1 MIVNIQKGTVNM
13 KSYFTSI
20 RIIIF
25 LSMIVSVSFGS
36 DQLDEVITEEQS
48 NIVYRNNI
56 DFNTKT
62 TQVWWDSAWHN
73 KWQWL
78 KSYDDSGY
86 LTESEFYKFRNDEW
100 SLRSNVSFTNNDSG
114 EPISRIRQVYWDG
127 SFYNRSLQEYNYNDG
142 GDLTQNTRL
151 KWRHDSWHNR
161 SMNELQYQD
170 GLCVNNTYSRWVDS
184 TWTDQFLQEISYN
197 DNGERVEKI
206 GYKWTDNGWTERHKT
221 EYSFDDNGDLS
232 QKMFSKWTDAG
243 WVTRA
248 RLSVTRDDSY
258 NPVEILLEK
267 VDSTDTWNNVAL
279 RENTFSDD
287 GMIMETVKSRWHD
300 DQWRPRKRNEYTYI
314 DGPGRSVLSIVAPAT
329 LPDQI
334 TLAQNYPNPFNPIT
348 TFSYEIPKAELV
360 TITVFDMRGS
370 RVATLV
376 NERQNPGIRSY
387 RWNGTDDN
395 GNGVAAGVYIY
406 TIQAGNFQ
414 QSKKMIL
421 LK

>member
-1 MIVNIQKGTVNM
+1 M

-20 RIIIF
+20 RIIIV
-25 LSMIVSVSFGS
+25 LSMIVPVSFGA
-36 DQLDEVITEEQS
+36 DQLDEVITEEES
-48 NIVYRNNI
+48 NIVYQNSI
-56 DFNTKT
+56 DFDTKT

-100 SLRSNVSFTNNDSG
+100 SLRGNVSFANNDNG

-142 GDLTQNTRL
+142 GELTQNTRL
-151 KWRHDSWHNR
+151 KWRHNSWHNR

-170 GLCVNNTYSRWVDS
+170 GLCVNNTHYRWADS
-184 TWTDQFLQEISYN
+184 TWTNRYLQEISYN
-197 DNGERVEKI
+197 DNGERVEKV

-348 TFSYEIPKAELV
+348 TFSYEIPKAEFV
-360 TITVFDMRGS
+360 TIAVFDMRGS

-376 NERQNPGIRSY
+376 NERQDPGIRSH

-395 GNGVAAGVYIY
+395 GYGVAAGVYIY

>member
-20 RIIIF
+20 RIIIV
-25 LSMIVSVSFGS
+25 LSMIVSVSFGA

-100 SLRSNVSFTNNDSG
+100 SLRGNVSFTNNDSG

-184 TWTDQFLQEISYN
+184 SWTDRYLQEISYN
-197 DNGERVEKI
+197 DNGERVEKV

-376 NERQNPGIRSY
+376 NERQDPGIRSY

>member
-1 MIVNIQKGTVNM
+1 
-13 KSYFTSI
+13 
-20 RIIIF
+20 
-25 LSMIVSVSFGS
+25 MIVSVSFGS
-36 DQLDEVITEEQS
+36 DQLNEVITEEES
-48 NIVYRNNI
+48 NIAYRNSI
-56 DFNTKT
+56 DYDTKT

-100 SLRSNVSFTNNDSG
+100 SLRGNVSFANNDNG
-114 EPISRIRQVYWDG
+114 EPFSRIRQVYWDG

-170 GLCVNNTYSRWVDS
+170 GLCVNNTHYRWVDS
-184 TWTDQFLQEISYN
+184 TWANRYLQEIAYN
-197 DNGERVEKI
+197 DNGERVEKV

-248 RLSVTRDDSY
+248 RLTVNRDDSY

-314 DGPGRSVLSIVAPAT
+314 DAPGRSVLSIAAPAT

-348 TFSYEIPKAELV
+348 TFSYEIPKAEFV
-360 TITVFDMRGS
+360 TIAVFDMRGS
-370 RVATLV
+370 KVATLV
-376 NERQNPGIRSY
+376 NERQNPGIRSH

-395 GNGVAAGVYIY
+395 GYGVAAGVYIY

>member
-1 MIVNIQKGTVNM
+1 VMLKILKGNINM
-13 KSYFTSI
+13 KLCFISKKFIIMLSI
-20 RIIIF
+20 IA
-25 LSMIVSVSFGS
+25 SVGFGA
-36 DQLDEVITEEQS
+36 DQLDEVITGEE
-48 NIVYRNNI
+48 NNI
-56 DFNTKT
+56 AYQNSIDFDTKT

-86 LTESEFYKFRNDEW
+86 LTGSEFYKFRDDEW
-100 SLRSNVSFTNNDSG
+100 SLRGNVSFTNNNSG
-114 EPISRIRQVYWDG
+114 ASTSRIRQVYWEG
-127 SFYNRSLQEYNYNDG
+127 SFYNRSLHEYNYNDG
-142 GDLTQNTRL
+142 GDLTQDTRL
-151 KWRHDSWHNR
+151 KWHDDSWHNR
-161 SMNELQYQD
+161 SQSELQYED
-170 GLCVNNTYSRWVDS
+170 GLCVNNTRYRWEDS
-184 TWTDQFLQEISYN
+184 TWTNRYLQEISYN
-197 DNGERVEKI
+197 DNGERDVKV
-206 GYKWTDNGWTERHKT
+206 GYKWTDSGWTERHKT

-232 QKMFSKWTDAG
+232 QKIFSKWTDAG

-248 RLSVTRDDSY
+248 SLTVSRDDAH

-267 VDSTDTWNNVAL
+267 VDSTDAWNNVSL

-300 DQWRPRKRNEYTYI
+300 DEWRPRKRNEYTYVN
-314 DGPGRSVLSIVAPAT
+314 GPGRSTLSIGAPAT

-348 TFSYEIPKAELV
+348 TFSYELPDAQFV
-360 TITVFDMRGS
+360 TIAVFDMRGS

-376 NERQNPGIRSY
+376 NERQDPGVRSY

-395 GNGVAAGVYIY
+395 GYGVAAGVYIY
-406 TIQAGNFQ
+406 TIQAGNFL

>member
-1 MIVNIQKGTVNM
+1 M

-20 RIIIF
+20 RIIIV
-25 LSMIVSVSFGS
+25 LSMIVPVSFGA
-36 DQLDEVITEEQS
+36 DQLDEVITEEES
-48 NIVYRNNI
+48 NIVYRNSI
-56 DFNTKT
+56 DFDTKT

-78 KSYDDSGY
+78 KSYDNSGY

-100 SLRSNVSFTNNDSG
+100 SLRGNVSFANNDNG

-170 GLCVNNTYSRWVDS
+170 GLCVNNTHYRWADS
-184 TWTDQFLQEISYN
+184 TWANRYLQEISYN
-197 DNGERVEKI
+197 DNGERVEKV

-348 TFSYEIPKAELV
+348 TFSYEIPKAEFV
-360 TITVFDMRGS
+360 TIAVFDMRGS

-376 NERQNPGIRSY
+376 NERQDPGIRSH

-395 GNGVAAGVYIY
+395 GYGVAAGVYIY

>member
-1 MIVNIQKGTVNM
+1 M
-13 KSYFTSI
+13 
-20 RIIIF
+20 
-25 LSMIVSVSFGS
+25 LSMITSVSFGA
-36 DQLDEVITEEQS
+36 DQLDEVIAEEES
-48 NIVYRNNI
+48 NIAYRNSI
-56 DFNTKT
+56 DFDTKT

-100 SLRSNVSFTNNDSG
+100 SLRGNVSFANNDNG

-184 TWTDQFLQEISYN
+184 TWTDQYLQEISYN
-197 DNGERVEKI
+197 DNGERVEKV

-221 EYSFDDNGDLS
+221 EYFFDDNGDLS

-314 DGPGRSVLSIVAPAT
+314 DAPGRSVLSIATPAT

-334 TLAQNYPNPFNPIT
+334 TFAQNYPNPFNPIT
-348 TFSYEIPKAELV
+348 TFSYEIPKAEFV
-360 TITVFDMRGS
+360 TIAVFDMRGS
-370 RVATLV
+370 KVATLV
-376 NERQNPGIRSY
+376 NERQNPGVRSY
-387 RWNGTDDN
+387 RWNGTNDN
-395 GNGVAAGVYIY
+395 GDVVAAGVYIY

-414 QSKKMIL
+414 QSKKMIF

>member
-1 MIVNIQKGTVNM
+1 
-13 KSYFTSI
+13 
-20 RIIIF
+20 
-25 LSMIVSVSFGS
+25 MIVSVSFGS
-36 DQLDEVITEEQS
+36 DQLNEVITEEES
-48 NIVYRNNI
+48 NIAYRNSI
-56 DFNTKT
+56 DYDTKT

-100 SLRSNVSFTNNDSG
+100 SLRGNVSFANNDNG
-114 EPISRIRQVYWDG
+114 EPFSRIRQVYWDG

-170 GLCVNNTYSRWVDS
+170 GLCVNNTHYRWVDS
-184 TWTDQFLQEISYN
+184 TWANRYLQEIAYN
-197 DNGERVEKI
+197 DNGERVEKV

-248 RLSVTRDDSY
+248 RLTVNRDDSY

-314 DGPGRSVLSIVAPAT
+314 DAPGRSVLSISAPAT

-348 TFSYEIPKAELV
+348 TFSYEIPKAEFV
-360 TITVFDMRGS
+360 TIAVFDMRGS
-370 RVATLV
+370 KVATLV
-376 NERQNPGIRSY
+376 NERQNPGIRSH

-395 GNGVAAGVYIY
+395 GYGVAAGVYIY

>member
-1 MIVNIQKGTVNM
+1 MIA
-13 KSYFTSI
+13 
-20 RIIIF
+20 
-25 LSMIVSVSFGS
+25 SVSFGS
-36 DQLDEVITEEQS
+36 DQLNEVITEEES
-48 NIVYRNNI
+48 NIAYRNSI
-56 DFNTKT
+56 DFDTKT

-78 KSYDDSGY
+78 KLYDDSGY

-100 SLRSNVSFTNNDSG
+100 SLRGNVSFTNNDGG

-127 SFYNRSLQEYNYNDG
+127 SFYNRSLQEYNYNDD
-142 GDLTQNTRL
+142 GDLIQNTRL

-170 GLCVNNTYSRWVDS
+170 GLCVNNTHYRWVDS
-184 TWTDQFLQEISYN
+184 TWTNRYLQEISYN
-197 DNGERVEKI
+197 DNGERVEKV

-376 NERQNPGIRSY
+376 NERQDPGIRSY

-395 GNGVAAGVYIY
+395 GYGVAAGVYIY

>member
-20 RIIIF
+20 RIIIV
-25 LSMIVSVSFGS
+25 LSMIVSVSFGA

-100 SLRSNVSFTNNDSG
+100 SLLGNVSFTNNDSG

-127 SFYNRSLQEYNYNDG
+127 SFYNRSSHEYNYNDS
-142 GDLTQNTRL
+142 GDLTQDTRL
-151 KWRHDSWHNR
+151 KWHDDSWHNR
-161 SMNELQYQD
+161 SQTELQYED
-170 GLCVNNTYSRWVDS
+170 GLCVNNTYYRWQDS
-184 TWTDQFLQEISYN
+184 TWANRYLQEISYN
-197 DNGERVEKI
+197 DNGDRDVKI
-206 GYKWTDNGWTERHKT
+206 GYKWTDSGWTERHKT

-279 RENTFSDD
+279 RENAFSDD
-287 GMIMETVKSRWHD
+287 GMIMETVKYRWHD

-348 TFSYEIPKAELV
+348 TFSYEIPKVELV

-406 TIQAGNFQ
+406 NIQAGNFQ